1 MKAPHATTIATLLA
15 VCITKVYGKRTIRR
29 GLDEGSMSMFMP
41 EFAKGKSGSSSKSG
55 KACPDEADNS
65 CLSDTRKASLLAKFG
80 IQITNDNAAGYDK
93 LSDVFIQ
100 GAGLA
105 RLAAPVD
112 GLTIDALEEFKVDAL
127 GVIYVVGISDFSCVE
142 EIYAQQLH
150 VTRRKIAPTSRRI
163 SSMTKLATL
172 PLSVFLVKNLSRHK
186 SIPLNSKKRLQ

>member
-80 IQITNDNAAGYDK
+80 IQITNNNATGYDK
-93 LSDVFIQ
+93 LSDVFIKVKDLLHQ
-100 GAGLA
+100 KVKVLLLMHSKNS
-105 RLAAPVD
+105 RSTPV
-112 GLTIDALEEFKVDAL
+112 VD
-127 GVIYVVGISDFSCVE
+127 YVVSF
-142 EIYAQQLH
+142 
-150 VTRRKIAPTSRRI
+150 T
-163 SSMTKLATL
+163 
-172 PLSVFLVKNLSRHK
+172 
-186 SIPLNSKKRLQ
+186 